1 MDTFLDGLGV
11 VLEDEQSIRIKV
23 MEETQRLMNATT
35 ASAAVDS
42 SNNVIDDN
50 HIQER

>member
-23 MEETQRLMNATT
+23 IEETQRLMNATT
-35 ASAAVDS
+35 SAAVDS
-42 SNNVIDDN
+42 SNNVIDEN